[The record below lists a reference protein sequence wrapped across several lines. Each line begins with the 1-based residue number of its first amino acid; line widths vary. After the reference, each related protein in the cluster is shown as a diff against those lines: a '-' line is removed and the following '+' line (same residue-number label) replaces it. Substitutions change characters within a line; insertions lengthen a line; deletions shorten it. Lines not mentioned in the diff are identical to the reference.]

1 MTSQPAEQT
10 PDEQKRRDK
19 QRRNAQ
25 RKRRSGGLNWRSWE
39 PWVLITIIV
48 AIIAVIV
55 TLVVT
60 THNDKNNLSSPE
72 AQIDPSHFLRASPPH
87 QRRPVHWGP

>member
-10 PDEQKRRDK
+10 PDEQSPDEQKRRDK

-39 PWVLITIIV
+39 PWVLLTNILALNLI
-48 AIIAVIV
+48 AI
-55 TLVVT
+55 
-60 THNDKNNLSSPE
+60 
-72 AQIDPSHFLRASPPH
+72 
-87 QRRPVHWGP
+87 